1 MHLFTRVPQPD
12 QGKQPSLC
20 GLGHLGDY
28 HIHINLLP
36 SNEDE
41 LKTALDVYDSM
52 MELTVKNGG
61 TISAEHGIG
70 KLKCKYLEKMYG
82 KAAIDEMK
90 TIKRAIDPQWR
101 LNRRTIF

>member
-1 MHLFTRVPQPD
+1 
-12 QGKQPSLC
+12 
-20 GLGHLGDY
+20 
-28 HIHINLLP
+28 
-36 SNEDE
+36 
-41 LKTALDVYDSM
+41 M

-101 LNRRTIF
+101 LNRGTIF

>member
-1 MHLFTRVPQPD
+1 
-12 QGKQPSLC
+12 
-20 GLGHLGDY
+20 
-28 HIHINLLP
+28 
-36 SNEDE
+36 
-41 LKTALDVYDSM
+41 M

-90 TIKRAIDPQWR
+90 AIKRAIDPQWR
-101 LNRRTIF
+101 LNRGTIF